1 MKKTSGILERSE
13 LILESKS
20 IDRAKSLEICSAV
33 NFYFANGRPREFRG
47 IEAKIRSR
55 FAEIIQN
62 LTIEEGLVY
71 TDNFFLFSYNLA
83 DDARNCQNEIHND
96 ICLPYLN
103 WLTSQNLNIEFS
115 RGQLEKKHIF
125 FICRHATTAGGY
137 APGMSV
143 YTFSKALTM
152 AGYKVAIGVL
162 GGIDKKFSEY
172 AKANKNLE
180 IFQINGKQIADRLQ
194 SAISAIQKVRPC
206 VVLTEIEFGIPAF
219 LSIQNLPIPII
230 YLSPGYYNL
239 PWYDRIG
246 LTDTLSKNPVLTHKE
261 KFFEIP
267 TYVDMELLAPS
278 IDINQVESVRQTLG
292 FTKLDFVIGAFARM
306 EKFSPQF
313 LDMLCTIMSQN
324 QGIKTLLAGPNDT
337 DRVLQHL
344 KPFVDEGRCHVLGQ
358 SNVHVLGHILH
369 FGIDTFPN
377 HSGFTL
383 NELMAKGVPV
393 LTKWTETIDANWEM
407 RISELIFKTEDNLS
421 SYITRTVGGHISYG
435 RLCAESKNFMK
446 SKERHEDFAEIIS
459 KEIESLSA

>member
-1 MKKTSGILERSE
+1 MTKTSGILERSE

-33 NFYFANGRPREFRG
+33 NFYFANGRPREFRK

-162 GGIDKKFSEY
+162 GIDKKFSEY

-180 IFQINGKQIADRLQ
+180 IFQINGNKQADRLQ

-246 LTDTLSKNPVLTHKE
+246 LTDTLSKKSGFDSQENFSKSPH
-261 KFFEIP
+261 
-267 TYVDMELLAPS
+267 VDMELLAPS

-292 FTKLDFVIGAFARM
+292 FTKL
-306 EKFSPQF
+306 
-313 LDMLCTIMSQN
+313 
-324 QGIKTLLAGPNDT
+324 TL
-337 DRVLQHL
+337 
-344 KPFVDEGRCHVLGQ
+344 
-358 SNVHVLGHILH
+358 S
-369 FGIDTFPN
+369 
-377 HSGFTL
+377 
-383 NELMAKGVPV
+383 
-393 LTKWTETIDANWEM
+393 
-407 RISELIFKTEDNLS
+407 
-421 SYITRTVGGHISYG
+421 
-435 RLCAESKNFMK
+435 
-446 SKERHEDFAEIIS
+446 
-459 KEIESLSA
+459 